1 MKKILIGVATLHLIG
16 WGIFFVL
23 GFESITLATA
33 LLAYTLG
40 MRHAFDADHLVAI
53 DGTTRKLIHEHKE
66 SHGVGFFFSLG
77 HSTVVFIAT
86 ALAVTG
92 ISTIGQ
98 DLLNEN
104 STLKQTG
111 GFIGSLVAG
120 SFLLLL
126 AAWNLRILWKI
137 VDGDKDA
144 QPTGFFS
151 KFIKPVNQQ
160 WQMYPVGLLFGL
172 GFDTA
177 TSITFLSLSI
187 VSVASAN
194 LAFAVLSL
202 PIIFTAGMALGD
214 TLSGYIMSK
223 SMKWAIAKDQR
234 YIYNITLTLIASLA
248 AIAIGVPILMEL

>member
-1 MKKILIGVATLHLIG
+1 MKKILLAVAALHVVG
-16 WGIFFVL
+16 WGIFFSL

-33 LLAYTLG
+33 LLAYALG

-53 DGTTRKLIHEHKE
+53 DATTRKLIHEHKE

-77 HSTVVFIAT
+77 HSTVVFTAT
-86 ALAVTG
+86 ALAVAG
-92 ISTIGQ
+92 ISSIGQ
-98 DLLNEN
+98 DLLNED
-104 STLKQTG
+104 SALKQAG

-137 VDGDKDA
+137 IGKDKEA
-144 QPTGFFS
+144 QPQGFFTR
-151 KFIKPVNQQ
+151 FIKPVNKQ

-187 VSVASAN
+187 VSIAGGH
-194 LAFAVLSL
+194 LAFAALSL

-214 TLSGYIMSK
+214 SLSGYVMSK
-223 SMKWAIAKDQR
+223 SFKWAVAKDQR
-234 YIYNITLTLIASLA
+234 YIYNITLTLIAALA
-248 AIAIGVPILMEL
+248 AIAIGIPILMEL

>member
-1 MKKILIGVATLHLIG
+1 MKKILIGVAALHVVG
-16 WGIFFVL
+16 WGIFFGF

-53 DGTTRKLIHEHKE
+53 DATTRKLIHEHKE

-77 HSTVVFIAT
+77 HSTVVFVAT
-86 ALAVTG
+86 ALAVVG

-98 DLLNEN
+98 DLLDEN
-104 STLKQTG
+104 SALKQAG

-137 VDGDKDA
+137 IDGDKEA
-144 QPTGFFS
+144 QPSGFFAR
-151 KFIKPVNQQ
+151 FLKPVNTQ

-187 VSVASAN
+187 ISVASGSIT
-194 LAFAVLSL
+194 FAVLSL

-214 TLSGYIMSK
+214 SLSGYAMSK
-223 SMKWAIAKDQR
+223 TMKWAAAKDKR
-234 YIYNITLTLIASLA
+234 YVYNIVLTLAATVA
-248 AIAIGVPILMEL
+248 AIAIGVPILLEL